1 MTVIITLNTL
11 FTNFTETL
19 KSFIKKALDSKR
31 VEMTDFYKLLDRFIN
46 THKAITKETKDR
58 KGKILSYVESLYN
71 NYFDAYKKNYDNKD
85 LTDEEKRKYDYKQF
99 EIIANRD
106 QGPKSTEKEET
117 KTKNLMKCKNHYG
130 LK

>member
-71 NYFDAYKKNYDNKD
+71 NYFDAYKKNYNNKD
-85 LTDEEKRKYDYKQF
+85 LTDEDKRNYDYKQF
-99 EIIANRD
+99 EIIDNKD
-106 QGPKSTEKEET
+106 QRPILT
-117 KTKNLMKCKNHYG
+117 KKKRLRQKNLMKYKNHYR